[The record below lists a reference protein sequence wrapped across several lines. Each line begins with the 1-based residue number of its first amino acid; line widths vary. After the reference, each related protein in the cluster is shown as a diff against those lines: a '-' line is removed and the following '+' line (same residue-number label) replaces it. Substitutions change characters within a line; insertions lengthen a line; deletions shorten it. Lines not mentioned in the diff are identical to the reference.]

1 MRGFEEVESTN
12 TEAAAWAREGAD
24 EGSVVV
30 AEFQTQGRGRHG
42 RTWAADA
49 GTNLMFSTVLRPTLP
64 PDRLGLV
71 TLAAGLAVAESI
83 DDFVSPHR
91 AAIKWPNDVLLEGR
105 KTCGM
110 LLEGSFSGQRASA
123 EAPEF
128 VVLGVGLNV
137 NQTAFP
143 DPLSDSATSLRLT
156 AGRSIPRA
164 PLLAQILTRLEI
176 RYDTLCA
183 DGADAVRTA
192 FCDRM
197 DRLGERVTLRFT
209 GSERTLSGRIR
220 GIAPDGGLRLSTE
233 DGEAVVHA
241 GEVTTDGR
249 G

>member
-12 TEAAAWAREGAD
+12 TEATAWAREGAD

-30 AEFQTQGRGRHG
+30 TEFQTKGRGRHG
-42 RTWAADA
+42 RTWAADK
-49 GTNLMFSTVLRPTLP
+49 GTNLMFSTVLRPPLP

-110 LLEGSFSGQRASA
+110 LLEGSFSGPRASA
-123 EAPEF
+123 ESPEF

-137 NQTAFP
+137 NQTEFP
-143 DPLSDSATSLRLT
+143 AALADSATSLRLT

-164 PLLAQILTRLEI
+164 PLLAQILKHLEV
-176 RYDTLCA
+176 RYETLCA
-183 DGADAVRTA
+183 DGADGIRTA
-192 FCDRM
+192 FRDRM

-209 GSERTLSGRIR
+209 GSDRSVSGRIQ
-220 GIAPDGGLRLSTE
+220 GIAPDGGLRLRT
-233 DGEAVVHA
+233 DNGEAVMHA
-241 GEVTTDGR
+241 GEVTTDG